1 MLNIKGSGAPLTW
14 LLKLWYQK
22 MRKPLLR
29 RSCFGR
35 AELWV
40 SWGSSSLAHNST
52 SCPTSP
58 SSLTPH
64 QDCYFT
70 KETVTIR
77 QLPDFL
83 LPDCRFTFTHTHPP
97 SVSGTGVVP
106 AGRSGRRPL
115 LLWAPHCTNWPHIF
129 PGTFLSVYRWA
140 QAPYFGG
147 VGTWW
152 SFCLKFFSPTWP
164 PFPGQVSGLKRL
176 SEPPT

>member
-83 LPDCRFTFTHTHPP
+83 LPDCRFTFTHTHRPG
-97 SVSGTGVVP
+97 VSGTGVVP

-115 LLWAPHCTNWPHIF
+115 LLWAPHCTSWPLS
-129 PGTFLSVYRWA
+129 FL
-140 QAPYFGG
+140 APSFLCIDGPKLPTLG
-147 VGTWW
+147 VLARDGLSAWN
-152 SFCLKFFSPTWP
+152 SSPHLT
-164 PFPGQVSGLKRL
+164 PFPWLG
-176 SEPPT
+176 SEAFWTSSLN